1 MRKVTIVPITE
12 YHDIAKL
19 EEKIKVAADNGD
31 LLQFSDGSCAM
42 VTRVDRVMPD
52 KKDDTHE

>member
-1 MRKVTIVPITE
+1 MTIVPITE
-12 YHDIAKL
+12 YHDTAKL